1 MGTYL
6 NPGNSGF
13 KRILKGNYVDKTGMI
28 GLVNERIETSNNLIC
43 ISRPRRFGKSYAAQM
58 LCAYYDHTCNSHSL
72 FDDKQV
78 SKTEYYGDCIN
89 KFNVIYLDMT
99 NLLGKVKPESLIA
112 FIEELNLQDV
122 AFYGFSD
129 GGIIGLLAAMRCE
142 RITDLITSGANLT
155 PDGVKPWLKYFIKAM
170 YLVTKDPKMRLM
182 LEEPHITA
190 EDLSFIHART
200 LILAGSNDAVTESET
215 IQIAEGIPGA
225 VLRILDGE
233 THGSYIVHSRKIG
246 DLLLGWLSQRT

>member
-1 MGTYL
+1 MRFSHNGMELYYEMKGEGRPL
-6 NPGNSGF
+6 ILLHGNSEDHTIF
-13 KRILKGNYVDKTGMI
+13 EEAAEVLSQRYTCYLVDSRGHGQSTP
-28 GLVNERIETSNNLIC
+28 VNELH
-43 ISRPRRFGKSYAAQM
+43 YQDMA
-58 LCAYYDHTCNSHSL
+58 
-72 FDDKQV
+72 DD
-78 SKTEYYGDCIN
+78 
-89 KFNVIYLDMT
+89 M
-99 NLLGKVKPESLIA
+99 IA

-155 PDGVKPWLKYFIKAM
+155 PDGVKPWLKCFIKAM

>member
-1 MGTYL
+1 MRFSHNGMDLYYEMKGEGRPL
-6 NPGNSGF
+6 ILLHGNSEDHAIF
-13 KRILKGNYVDKTGMI
+13 EEAAEVLSRRYTCYLVDSRGHGQSTP
-28 GLVNERIETSNNLIC
+28 VNELH
-43 ISRPRRFGKSYAAQM
+43 YQDMA
-58 LCAYYDHTCNSHSL
+58 
-72 FDDKQV
+72 DD
-78 SKTEYYGDCIN
+78 
-89 KFNVIYLDMT
+89 M
-99 NLLGKVKPESLIA
+99 IA